1 MKRLALLLAAMG
13 IISVGAMA
21 EELKVTNFGQEIE
34 IENSDGGV
42 GDIDSI
48 YFANTVGLK
57 YGTWSFA
64 VQGGKFWSWDSE
76 KGFNSENARL
86 QIDAWKQVSDNL
98 KLGYRL
104 RAQKE
109 YDRHYARWAYTNDW
123 FWSSGDVWYEATN
136 QSQTYAKDKGTPV
149 YENDWVKAEVFP
161 VGVKYGDLKV
171 GYFLNY
177 EVATG
182 DVKAGEQ
189 EDKIEHQIRLYYPL
203 YKGEKFSLNFEG
215 RFTIAEEKNY
225 KDTEGKETGYRHYDD
240 FGRTRLY
247 LRPSYKVSDSLTV
260 YGYYGYEFKDYKY
273 ENGKT
278 RADFH
283 KESDNYQDIGIGW
296 NYTF

>member
-13 IISVGAMA
+13 IVSVGAMA
-21 EELKVTNFGQEIE
+21 EAPTLKVTNFGQEIE

-136 QSQTYAKDKGTPV
+136 TNGVGSP
-149 YENDWVKAEVFP
+149 DWYKAEVFP
-161 VGVKYGDLKV
+161 VGIKYGDLKA

-177 EVATG
+177 NWVAG
-182 DVKAGEQ
+182 NVKDGEQ
-189 EDKIEHQIRLYYPL
+189 EDYIEHQIRLYYPL
-203 YKGEKFSLNFEG
+203 YKGEKFNLNFEG
-215 RFTIAEEKNY
+215 RFTLAADLGY
-225 KDTEGKETGYRHYDD
+225 KGTKEYRHYDN

-247 LRPSYKVSDSLTV
+247 LRPSYKVSEALTV

-273 ENGKT
+273 ENKATRQTFDGKGG
-278 RADFH
+278 
-283 KESDNYQDIGIGW
+283 SNNYQDIGIGW